1 MKKNINIIIKRINK
15 KTDDKK
21 EKYFKIENFSDFYN
35 EFEYIKDIKI
45 IDFISLVYDKLVY
58 YANKYKYIIYIVI
71 ILIFIFIKYT

>member
-15 KTDDKK
+15 KIDDKK

-35 EFEYIKDIKI
+35 EFEYIKEIKI
-45 IDFISLVYDKLVY
+45 IDFISLIYDKLLY
-58 YANKYKYIIYIVI
+58 YTNKHKYIIYIVI

>member
-35 EFEYIKDIKI
+35 EFEYIKEIKI
-45 IDFISLVYDKLVY
+45 IDFISLFYDKLLY
-58 YANKYKYIIYIVI
+58 YANKYKYIIYITI